1 MNYRIKQEIISKKG
15 QTSDLV
21 SDLSTHQSSV
31 AQQKEM
37 FGTT

>member
-21 SDLSTHQSSV
+21 SDLKRTHQSSV
-31 AQQKEM
+31 AQQRKC
-37 FGTT
+37 